1 VLSEN
6 YSQYK
11 WVFADRTQV
20 SLDNLAVLKVQLE
33 KIQPSIILNCGAY
46 TAVDKAESEA
56 ELADLVNHQAVA
68 VIAEYAKAWC
78 KVDTHFNGLC
88 L

>member
-6 YSQYK
+6 YSQHE

-46 TAVDKAESEA
+46 TAVDAESEA
-56 ELADLVNHQAVA
+56 ELADLVNHRCCYNRRICKSMV
-68 VIAEYAKAWC
+68 
-78 KVDTHFNGLC
+78 KVDTHFNRLC
-88 L
+88 F